1 MGLFRNSSVF
11 SIVIAV
17 GLAIGPGNAATTP
30 KPPVTPI
37 TQGLD
42 QKRIHDMY
50 NEGDF
55 DPVLEMLDQFQKQN
69 PRYNHS
75 DSIFIAKHLAVIYT
89 ANPATREKGKYYM
102 MRLLELL
109 PSAKLVD
116 MFVSDEVDRIFE
128 KMKEEYA
135 VRARAFGR
143 ETEVAVPTSPK
154 QDTLPARP
162 GPEAPRSS
170 WVQPTLWV
178 VGGVA
183 LAAAGG
189 LTYYM
194 NSPDPKKSPPK
205 EIVVP
210 NHSE

>member
-1 MGLFRNSSVF
+1 MGLYRNSRGI
-11 SIVIAV
+11 SIAIVV
-17 GLAIGPGNAATTP
+17 GLAIGPGNAATAP
-30 KPPVTPI
+30 KPPATPI

-42 QKRIHDMY
+42 QKGIHDLY

-55 DPVLEMLDQFQKQN
+55 DPVLEQLDQFQKRN
-69 PRYNHS
+69 PRYSHS

-102 MRLLELL
+102 IRLLELL

-128 KMKEEYA
+128 KMREEYA

-143 ETEVAVPTSPK
+143 ETVAAVPAAPK
-154 QDTLPARP
+154 PDSLPARP
-162 GPEAPRSS
+162 GPEASRGS

-189 LTYYM
+189 LTYYL
-194 NSPDPKKSPPK
+194 NSRDPKMPPPK

-210 NHSE
+210 NHDQ